1 MSYEELRN
9 APVIQWPMESPAQSI
24 RLTTNSDASPN
35 EESNH
40 VPRRWEAAL
49 HKVRSRQLLTSVSED
64 LRIFGTSHDFANS
77 DEVYKPSIDHVI
89 QDKRDKHEWFRR
101 LSTSDPLL
109 LARMR
114 KLIHPQ
120 GRFRQVWNP
129 LLVLA
134 LTYTAT
140 LMPYRLA
147 FAEDE
152 LTNGW
157 SVVDYLVDALFAVD
171 IVVNFWSMRL
181 QADGSL
187 ETRQRE
193 LARHYLKSW
202 FAVDLLSCIP
212 FSLLSLP
219 LGSEQRSHTYN
230 SLARLLRLPRMY
242 KLLRIFRLV
251 QAAKDFH
258 GAGDCM
264 QDCLQVNSRLF
275 KMLRFLLY
283 VLVSVHISA
292 CFWYITAR
300 LDEFGPETWVHRL
313 GFAEESAGTKYL
325 ASFYWAAT
333 TVVTVGYGD
342 VSARTQLEM
351 MIAAGWM
358 IVGGGFYS
366 YTVGSLSSVL
376 SGLDTQDS
384 LIDQKTAAARELARE
399 TGLTQQVL
407 RRIVDAVQY
416 RTQRSCLVWSDRHAL
431 FSELPKELRFEVA
444 SSMYG
449 GVLKDSSLLRNQQ
462 KAFITFA
469 VPLLTPVRIGEQTL
483 LYHHGEYADEV
494 YFVTA
499 GWAEFLLMPQ
509 QVAFRT
515 YVKGS
520 YFGEVEVLFSLP
532 RLHSCLCG
540 THSQLF
546 VLTKLDFL
554 RLLEEFPT
562 EKKQLLRVASERRR
576 RDQQTADELCQLL
589 TYRQLHGSLSTLAGK
604 PQLQPTQPLPASP
617 EAQFAALKVHSAQ
630 LRPLAHTLLS
640 EVESVRELLSLP

>member
-1 MSYEELRN
+1 MQSPIE
-9 APVIQWPMESPAQSI
+9 APAQSN
-24 RLTTNSDASPN
+24 RLLNGSDRSPVN
-35 EESNH
+35 EFSQ

-49 HKVRSRQLLTSVSED
+49 HKMRSRQLLTSVGDD
-64 LRIFGTSHDFANS
+64 LRIFGTSHDLANS
-77 DEVYKPSIDHVI
+77 NEVYKLSIDRLI
-89 QDKRDKHEWFRR
+89 QDKRDKREWFRR
-101 LSTSDPLL
+101 LATSDPLM

-120 GRFRQVWNP
+120 GRFRQIWNP
-129 LLVLA
+129 LLILA

-147 FAEDE
+147 FADDE
-152 LTNGW
+152 LTSGW
-157 SVVDYLVDALFAVD
+157 SIADYLVDGLFALD
-171 IVVNFWSMRL
+171 IVVNFRSMRVL
-181 QADGSL
+181 ADGSL

-202 FAVDLLSCIP
+202 FVVDLVSCIP

-219 LGSEQRSHTYN
+219 LGSEQRSNTYN

-242 KLLRIFRLV
+242 KLLRVFRLV
-251 QAAKDFH
+251 QAAKDFR
-258 GAGDCM
+258 GAGDCL
-264 QDCLQVNSRLF
+264 QDCLQVNSRIF

-283 VLVSVHISA
+283 VLVSVHIAA

-300 LDEFGPETWVHRL
+300 LDHFGPETWVHRL
-313 GFAEESAGTKYL
+313 GYAEESAGSKYL

-342 VSARTQLEM
+342 LSARTQLEM
-351 MIAAGWM
+351 IIATGWM
-358 IVGGGFYS
+358 ILGGGFYS

-376 SGLDTQDS
+376 SGLDTQAS

-399 TGLTQQVL
+399 AGLSQQVL

-416 RTQRSCLVWSDRHAL
+416 RAHRSCLVWSDRHSL

-444 SSMYG
+444 SSMYAG
-449 GVLKDSSLLRNQQ
+449 ALKDSCLLRNQQ

-469 VPLLTPVRIGEQTL
+469 VPLFTPVHITEQTL
-483 LYHHGEYADEV
+483 QYRQGEYADEV
-494 YFVTA
+494 YFVAA

-509 QVAFRT
+509 HVAFRR

-540 THSQLF
+540 ANSQLF

-562 EKKQLLRVASERRR
+562 EKKQLLMIASERRR
-576 RDQQTADELCQLL
+576 RDHQTVDEFCQLL
-589 TYRQLHGSLSTLAGK
+589 TYRQLHGSLSALAGK
-604 PQLQPTQPLPASP
+604 PQLQPTQSLPASP
-617 EAQFAALKVHSAQ
+617 EAQFTALKVHSAQ
-630 LRPLAHTLLS
+630 LRPLAHSLLS
-640 EVESVRELLSLP
+640 EVEAVRRLLSLP